1 MSRSRPLTRLL
12 TALFVALCPFRVAA
26 ERLNIGSIGADL
38 KGEAHQLEPLAGYL
52 TSRLKAVGVESVG
65 VEVRSK
71 PDDMRDAIAK
81 GDVQIVV
88 ESPYEAAIMAQETGA
103 VPSCGAGKRALPN
116 TGVKSWSGPTGNLQ
130 ICRRCAGG
138 LSLWRILARP
148 RAIICRA

>member
-1 MSRSRPLTRLL
+1 MSRSRPSTRLL

-81 GDVQIVV
+81 G
-88 ESPYEAAIMAQETGA
+88 
-103 VPSCGAGKRALPN
+103 
-116 TGVKSWSGPTGNLQ
+116 
-130 ICRRCAGG
+130 
-138 LSLWRILARP
+138 
-148 RAIICRA
+148 